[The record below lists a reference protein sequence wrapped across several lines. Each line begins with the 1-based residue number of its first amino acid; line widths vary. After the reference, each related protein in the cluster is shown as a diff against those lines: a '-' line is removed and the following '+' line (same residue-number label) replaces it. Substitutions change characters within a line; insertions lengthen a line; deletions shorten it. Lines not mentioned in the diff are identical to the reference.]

1 MSKEGEDPMFK
12 KLSIVFILAATLLVS
27 ATALPAAKV
36 IKLAHLN
43 PQKPFDI
50 ATAAVSA
57 VFKNEL
63 EARTGGELKVEIY
76 PSGTLGNER
85 ETMEQVK
92 AGITQS
98 YIASVG
104 GIAPF
109 YPLIDITS
117 LPFAYSSYEIGCELY
132 DGPFGQG
139 LAEDIRNKTGIRVLG
154 FIPQGFFQFTNSKRP
169 IKTPADMKGLKMRT
183 MNNPLHMEFMNSLGA
198 AATPVA
204 WAEIYT
210 ALQTGVVDGQH
221 NPITVI
227 NLGKIFEVQKYLTL
241 SNHMA
246 GLYVWVINDRWFNAL
261 KPEEKTAVQGA
272 AEAAVIAGRG
282 IDRLVTATEKGLP
295 ALAAAMEIYTP
306 TPEELEQ
313 FREIAI
319 PAAKKFF
326 AQTLGQE
333 GTQWVEKYLD
343 AVEEVKKASLS
354 K

>member
-1 MSKEGEDPMFK
+1 MFK
-12 KLSIVFILAATLLVS
+12 KGCALLVIM
-27 ATALPAAKV
+27 AFMLMGANALYAAPKV

-43 PQKPFDI
+43 PQTPFDV
-50 ATAAVSA
+50 ATAAVAA

-63 EARTGGELKVEIY
+63 EARTGGQITVEIY

-104 GIAPF
+104 GVAPF

-117 LPFAYSSYEIGCELY
+117 LPFAYSSYEVGCALY
-132 DGPFGQG
+132 DGPFGEEF
-139 LAEDIRNKTGIRVLG
+139 AEDIRQKTGMYVLG
-154 FIPQGFFQFTNSKRP
+154 FVPQGFFQFTNSQRP
-169 IKTPADMKGLKMRT
+169 IKSPEDMKGLKMRT

-227 NLGKIFEVQKYLTL
+227 TLGKLNEVQKYITL
-241 SNHMA
+241 SNHMP
-246 GLYVWVINDRWFNAL
+246 GLYVWVINDGWFNAL
-261 KPEEKTAVQGA
+261 TPEEKTAVQGA
-272 AEAAVIAGRG
+272 ADVAVIAGRG

-295 ALAAAMEIYTP
+295 TLAKSMEVYTP
-306 TPEELEQ
+306 TAEEMQQ
-313 FREIAI
+313 FRDVAI
-319 PAAKKFF
+319 PAAKAFF
-326 AQTLGQE
+326 AKTLGE
-333 GTQWVEKYLD
+333 DGTKWVEKYLAAIE
-343 AVEEVKKASLS
+343 AVQQELS
-354 K
+354 ME

>member
-1 MSKEGEDPMFK
+1 MCK
-12 KLSIVFILAATLLVS
+12 KLCTIVVVGALLILGVQAQSSYAQ
-27 ATALPAAKV
+27 KV

-43 PQKPFDI
+43 PQNPFDVG
-50 ATAAVSA
+50 TAAVAA
-57 VFKNEL
+57 VFKSEL
-63 EARTGGELKVEIY
+63 EARTGGQITVEIY

-104 GIAPF
+104 GVAPF

-117 LPFAYSSYEIGCELY
+117 MPFAYNTYEVGCALY
-132 DGPFGQG
+132 DGPFGQEF
-139 LAEDIRNKTGIRVLG
+139 AEDIRQKTGMRVLG
-154 FIPQGFFQFTNSKRP
+154 FIPQGFFQFTNSERP
-169 IKTPADMKGLKMRT
+169 IKSPEDMKGLKMRT

-227 NLGKIFEVQKYLTL
+227 NIGKLYEVQQYITL

-246 GLYVWVINDRWFNAL
+246 GLYVWVINDNWFEGLTPA
-261 KPEEKTAVQGA
+261 EKVAVQGA
-272 AEAAVIAGRG
+272 AETAVLAGRG
-282 IDRLVTATEKGLP
+282 LDRLIVATDKGLP
-295 ALAAAMEIYTP
+295 TIAENMEVYTP
-306 TPEELEQ
+306 TAEELEQ
-313 FREIAI
+313 FRELAI
-319 PAAKKFF
+319 PAAKEFF
-326 AQTLGQE
+326 AKTLGEE
-333 GTQWVEKYLD
+333 GTAWIDKYLAAID
-343 AVEEVKKASLS
+343 EIQQERMQ
-354 K
+354 